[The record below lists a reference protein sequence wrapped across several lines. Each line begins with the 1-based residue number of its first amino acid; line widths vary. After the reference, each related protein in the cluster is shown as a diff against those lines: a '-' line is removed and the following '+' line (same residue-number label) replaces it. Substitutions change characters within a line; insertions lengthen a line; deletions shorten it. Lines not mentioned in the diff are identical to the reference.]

1 MFLIASLVLTMWMFY
16 EAWYGLSDRWAAM
29 LWTGVLV
36 VNSVQ
41 TWHYFWCGNL
51 LFAIS
56 AALGV
61 GIAAW
66 ELWLLWAYEPIDLD
80 EE

>member
-1 MFLIASLVLTMWMFY
+1 M
-16 EAWYGLSDRWAAM
+16 
-29 LWTGVLV
+29 

-41 TWHYFWCGNL
+41 TWHYFWCGHL